1 MARVLQLRVTCPPE
15 YTDSVVSLLDD
26 CEGVSDLAVF
36 DNASRRPPGDLVIAG
51 VVRESVDE
59 MLSSL
64 RRMDIDDVG
73 AISLITIDT
82 ALSKAAEEAK
92 DAAPGEG
99 ADAVIWE
106 EVVRRTD
113 DDSTLSRTFVMFLA
127 LATLLAGI
135 AVINDSPILVIG
147 AMVVGPEFG
156 PLAALAVGL
165 VHKRFQ
171 LLRKALVTLA
181 VGFGVAILVTTL
193 LAWLGSVAGWID
205 SSALAGERPLTGF
218 IWHPDKWSFIVAF
231 IAGIAGVLSLTSAKS
246 GALTGVFIS
255 VTTVPAA
262 GNFAVAVA
270 LGDGSELA
278 GSAAQLGVNVF
289 AIVVAGV
296 LTLLVHKGV
305 QRTAGAIRQTG

>member
-1 MARVLQLRVTCPPE
+1 MARVLQLRVTSPPSD
-15 YTDSVVSLLDD
+15 TDAVVALLDD

-36 DNASRRPPGDLVIAG
+36 ENASRRPVGDLVIAG

-59 MLSSL
+59 MLTAL
-64 RRMDIDDVG
+64 RDLGIEEDG
-73 AISLITIDT
+73 AIALITIDT
-82 ALSKAAEEAK
+82 ALSKVAEEAK

-127 LATLLAGI
+127 LATILAGI
-135 AVINDSPILVIG
+135 AVINDSPVLVIG

-165 VHKRFQ
+165 VHKRFG

-181 VGFGVAILVTTL
+181 VGFGVAMVVTTV
-193 LAWLGSVAGWID
+193 LALLGSAFGWID
-205 SSALAGERPLTGF
+205 ASALQGERPLTGF

-231 IAGIAGVLSLTSAKS
+231 VAGIAGVLSLTSAKS

-262 GNFAVAVA
+262 GNFAVALA

-278 GSAAQLGVNVF
+278 GSAAQLGVNLF

-305 QRTAGAIRQTG
+305 QRSAGRMRETG